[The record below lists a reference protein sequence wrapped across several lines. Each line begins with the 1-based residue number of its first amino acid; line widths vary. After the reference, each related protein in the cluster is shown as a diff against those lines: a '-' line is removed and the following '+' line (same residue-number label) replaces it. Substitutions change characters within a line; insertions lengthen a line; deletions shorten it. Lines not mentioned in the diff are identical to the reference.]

1 MRLNIDCVRDILL
14 CIEDLVTPTKVAS
27 FIDIDLSHKIAIAL
41 EEAPRQPTSYQKLLL
56 KKYSNE
62 ELIYHLKYS
71 IKADLIEPYDSNS
84 QEEII
89 IENLTPKGHE
99 FIENIRY
106 DSVFEKTKSICK
118 ELGVKSL
125 SSVVQI
131 SENVISEI
139 IKSHIISS

>member
-89 IENLTPKGHE
+89 IEDLTPKGHE
-99 FIENIRY
+99 FI
-106 DSVFEKTKSICK
+106 EKTKSICK